1 MKKFIIVAVAL
12 FTFNIVAAENP
23 IKPSEE
29 LRSDIVQLIGTESP
43 FDFEKDESTVEVI
56 FTVNSKNEIIVLYAD
71 TKNQEMEN
79 FIKNKL
85 NYKKVN
91 FKDHKNGELFLLP
104 VKFKKS

>member
-1 MKKFIIVAVAL
+1 MKKIIIVAVAL
-12 FTFNIVAAENP
+12 FTLNIVAAENP

-29 LRSDIVQLIGTESP
+29 LRSDIVQLIGTQSP

-56 FTVNSKNEIIVLYAD
+56 FTVNSKNEIIVLYTD
-71 TKNQEMEN
+71 TKNREMEN
-79 FIKNKL
+79 FLKNKL

-104 VKFKKS
+104 VKFKRS

>member
-1 MKKFIIVAVAL
+1 MKKIIVVAVAL
-12 FTFNIVAAENP
+12 FTLNIAVAENP

-29 LRSDIVQLIGTESP
+29 LRSDIIQLIGTESP

-104 VKFKKS
+104 VKFKNS